1 MKGNRREMAM
11 RQVRLNSPVDV
22 VPTVGQR
29 SSTRRAS
36 ILAAIVAAG
45 LGLLTSVTGYAQTQN
60 PAGTQNGRGSTLPP
74 VNYPIDEFGTTSAS
88 APVPMTPAQPS
99 AASTKSGQACCTP
112 GKDCPCTAG
121 KDCACTPGVNCPCT
135 PGKDCACTP
144 GVNCPARAPLR
155 SDFCTP
161 GKNCPCSGDNCRYCT
176 PGKDCP
182 CTPFIN
188 CPNDH
193 GVIFDKNAS
202 QLSDDNRQKLARAV
216 EELKKLPE
224 GEKIRIEG
232 HTTPGE
238 GNGVPA
244 ARLKLSQERAR
255 AVEQA
260 LVSAGLPQTR
270 IAATL
275 GWGGLCPQV
284 IAIEDEKNR
293 RVQFM
298 FSQDQTLC
306 AQPENQRRPAKLPPP
321 FKRPAK
327 PGAGGAA
334 KPAGTAGT
342 APKPAAPK
350 PAAAA
355 PAAPKP
361 AAR

>member
-1 MKGNRREMAM
+1 
-11 RQVRLNSPVDV
+11 
-22 VPTVGQR
+22 
-29 SSTRRAS
+29 
-36 ILAAIVAAG
+36 
-45 LGLLTSVTGYAQTQN
+45 
-60 PAGTQNGRGSTLPP
+60 
-74 VNYPIDEFGTTSAS
+74 
-88 APVPMTPAQPS
+88 
-99 AASTKSGQACCTP
+99 
-112 GKDCPCTAG
+112 
-121 KDCACTPGVNCPCT
+121 
-135 PGKDCACTP
+135 
-144 GVNCPARAPLR
+144 
-155 SDFCTP
+155 
-161 GKNCPCSGDNCRYCT
+161 
-176 PGKDCP
+176 
-182 CTPFIN
+182 
-188 CPNDH
+188 
-193 GVIFDKNAS
+193 VIFDKNAS

-327 PGAGGAA
+327 PGVGGAA

-355 PAAPKP
+355 APAAPKP

>member
-1 MKGNRREMAM
+1 M

-74 VNYPIDEFGTTSAS
+74 VNYPIDEFGTTPAS

-112 GKDCPCTAG
+112 GKDCPCTA
-121 KDCACTPGVNCPCT
+121 
-135 PGKDCACTP
+135 GKDCACTP

-327 PGAGGAA
+327 PGVGGAA

-355 PAAPKP
+355 APAAPKP

>member
-74 VNYPIDEFGTTSAS
+74 VNYPIDEFGTTPAS

-112 GKDCPCTAG
+112 GKDCPCTA
-121 KDCACTPGVNCPCT
+121 
-135 PGKDCACTP
+135 GKDCACTP

-355 PAAPKP
+355 APAAPKP

>member
-1 MKGNRREMAM
+1 M
-11 RQVRLNSPVDV
+11 
-22 VPTVGQR
+22 
-29 SSTRRAS
+29 
-36 ILAAIVAAG
+36 
-45 LGLLTSVTGYAQTQN
+45 
-60 PAGTQNGRGSTLPP
+60 
-74 VNYPIDEFGTTSAS
+74 
-88 APVPMTPAQPS
+88 
-99 AASTKSGQACCTP
+99 
-112 GKDCPCTAG
+112 
-121 KDCACTPGVNCPCT
+121 
-135 PGKDCACTP
+135 
-144 GVNCPARAPLR
+144 
-155 SDFCTP
+155 
-161 GKNCPCSGDNCRYCT
+161 
-176 PGKDCP
+176 
-182 CTPFIN
+182 
-188 CPNDH
+188 
-193 GVIFDKNAS
+193 IFDKNAS

-355 PAAPKP
+355 APAAPKP